1 MLCGQRARSVLDIRR
16 SMVNSGGS
24 SLYGALMALTAGSDL
39 LLAVGKGLS
48 RLD

>member
-1 MLCGQRARSVLDIRR
+1 MLEVSLIRC

-24 SLYGALMALTAGSDL
+24 NLYGAFMALTAGSDL
-39 LLAVGKGLS
+39 LLAVGKGLFS